1 MTDICVKN
9 ISIPFVLRERYWF
22 AVAVVVAAVF
32 VETYLHKWCK
42 VIIGLG
48 NVLASVR
55 RQATTGKIPQFRDSW
70 FKPQG
75 YFIIKQNETN
85 ILSSTIYLKTNK
97 NTTTTHSDCEPL
109 SEPMMARCALEIPKF
124 KHDTFG
130 KRAFAVCGPL
140 SWNVGCAMKL
150 KHSSEP

>member
-1 MTDICVKN
+1 MTDIRVK
-9 ISIPFVLRERYWF
+9 IYRCHLFYAKGYWF
-22 AVAVVVAAVF
+22 AVAVVVAAVI
-32 VETYLHKWCK
+32 VEIYLSKWCR

-55 RQATTGKIPQFRDSW
+55 RQATTWNNTTVQRQLVS
-70 FKPQG
+70 QG
-75 YFIIKQNETN
+75 YFIIKKNETN
-85 ILSSTIYLKTNK
+85 ILSSTNYLKTNK
-97 NTTTTHSDCEPL
+97 NTTTTRSVCEPL
-109 SEPMMARCALEIPKF
+109 SEPIMARCALEIPKF

-140 SWNVGCAMKL
+140 SWNLGCAMKL

>member
-1 MTDICVKN
+1 MLLLLLLLLRHICTSDARSSLVQEMSWRPFGAKPLPGT
-9 ISIPFVLRERYWF
+9 IPR
-22 AVAVVVAAVF
+22 
-32 VETYLHKWCK
+32 
-42 VIIGLG
+42 
-48 NVLASVR
+48 
-55 RQATTGKIPQFRDSW
+55 FRDNW
-70 FKPQG
+70 FKTQG

-97 NTTTTHSDCEPL
+97 NTTTTQSVCEPL

-140 SWNVGCAMKL
+140 SWLCDEIETFKRTL
-150 KHSSEP
+150 KTHPFVKFVNESTLAI